1 MRRLPRATGIP
12 VSRPFTTKVR
22 NTRPAS
28 SSGSCGA
35 AAAIWL
41 ACDCGPRKLRSS
53 RCAYSRTSSL
63 KTSTRAASRPSTALT
78 RPPCSSRRSAATTS
92 RFGRPVRVTTSLGVA
107 APSTTAAKARSRTGS
122 ASSPARTSARICPT
136 LARVH
141 RSGPLVSAPW
151 PGTPTISR
159 SRTCWRTPLTRW
171 RWPASARATC
181 TSPRSRTSSRR
192 RHRDPGLR
200 GEPARRRL
208 VLLLLAAAL
217 GADRPAAGHVG
228 AHATHLAQPR
238 LRRLL
243 RLHARRRGGRGHHG
257 RARAVAVGP
266 RRARADRDRGGRHL
280 HRPDRPARSVGW
292 KRRGDQRQA
301 ARRRA
306 GAAGSAGWRRRGAE
320 LAGRRRRCP
329 RMVAWNVGLS
339 AAGYPLR
346 VVSTS
351 WLFLATMIFAYGVAN
366 LLQSIAVARTDP
378 HHAFSPT
385 LLLRLGKH
393 RVYLFGL
400 LFQFTGFWLAL
411 LARRDLPLFLVQSA
425 VAAGLGVT
433 TLLGVLVLKWR
444 LPGTEIAL
452 LGMLCL
458 GLTGLVI
465 AAKPAPSR
473 QLGAAGVL
481 GLAVALVVIGG
492 SGFFAVRLHGSM
504 GSVGLGSLAGLAFA
518 AAAVAARPL
527 ASVHSVDA
535 FVTHPLLYLLL
546 AHSVVGQ
553 LLLGLAMQ
561 HGSTTA
567 AVASMDAS
575 AAAPAAVLGL
585 LLLGDEIYAGREWL
599 AAIGFL
605 ATLIGVIGLSFYA
618 EPQHHHQV
626 AGRHRAAEPSHT
638 GVPRAVGVAARR
650 ATIEPGAAKGRAQRT
665 GAA

>member
-1 MRRLPRATGIP
+1 
-12 VSRPFTTKVR
+12 
-22 NTRPAS
+22 
-28 SSGSCGA
+28 
-35 AAAIWL
+35 
-41 ACDCGPRKLRSS
+41 
-53 RCAYSRTSSL
+53 
-63 KTSTRAASRPSTALT
+63 
-78 RPPCSSRRSAATTS
+78 
-92 RFGRPVRVTTSLGVA
+92 
-107 APSTTAAKARSRTGS
+107 
-122 ASSPARTSARICPT
+122 
-136 LARVH
+136 
-141 RSGPLVSAPW
+141 
-151 PGTPTISR
+151 
-159 SRTCWRTPLTRW
+159 
-171 RWPASARATC
+171 
-181 TSPRSRTSSRR
+181 
-192 RHRDPGLR
+192 
-200 GEPARRRL
+200 
-208 VLLLLAAAL
+208 
-217 GADRPAAGHVG
+217 
-228 AHATHLAQPR
+228 
-238 LRRLL
+238 
-243 RLHARRRGGRGHHG
+243 
-257 RARAVAVGP
+257 
-266 RRARADRDRGGRHL
+266 
-280 HRPDRPARSVGW
+280 
-292 KRRGDQRQA
+292 
-301 ARRRA
+301 
-306 GAAGSAGWRRRGAE
+306 
-320 LAGRRRRCP
+320 
-329 RMVAWNVGLS
+329 MVAWNVGLS

-561 HGSTTA
+561 RGSTTA